1 MITKK
6 QKSDVKAFRMWSVMA
21 AEDKKRLEW
30 ENRMGDC
37 AGLHNAHVAELQR
50 NNYFI
55 CVRATNEMEDR
66 LELYPQA

>member
-1 MITKK
+1 
-6 QKSDVKAFRMWSVMA
+6 MA

-50 NNYFI
+50 DNYFI
-55 CVRATNEMEDR
+55 CVRATDEMADR
-66 LELYPQA
+66 LELHLPA